1 MAVSNSRKERRSY
14 YSART
19 GKVSTGGGI
28 DLGALR
34 RAFRPVFDKLEEQGF
49 FLVAF
54 GERLGS
60 GWRPGTL
67 GDVRLHILR
76 RLHKEDLWPVQ
87 DHLHRYKEDD
97 LFDIIELMFDHVSK
111 PLKKTQATILGN
123 GPRFHAFDRKVGCRE
138 FRAVVNDLLADYKQ
152 GYELTSRGEIRAMPA
167 PGMELL
173 MAEKMRHPDSDN
185 VVVRVETAKQK
196 FLRRGGTVEDHR
208 DAVRDL
214 AAVLE
219 YLRPTAKKVL
229 NTKDEADIFRIANEF
244 GIRHHNQ
251 QQKTNYDEEIWLSWM
266 FYHFLSTIHACVRL
280 IQKSSST
287 P

>member
-1 MAVSNSRKERRSY
+1 MAVSKRRKEPRSY

-19 GKVSTGGGI
+19 GKVSTAVGI

-54 GERLGS
+54 GERAGPA
-60 GWRPGTL
+60 WRFGRL

-97 LFDIIELMFDHVSK
+97 LFDMIELMFDHVSK
-111 PLKKTQATILGN
+111 PLKKTPATILGN
-123 GPRFHAFDRKVGCRE
+123 GPRFHDFDRKVGCRE
-138 FRAVVNDLLADYKQ
+138 FRAAINDLLADYKQ

-167 PGMELL
+167 SGMEQL
-173 MAEKMRHPDSDN
+173 MAEKVRHPDSGN

-219 YLRPTAKKVL
+219 YLRPAAKKV
-229 NTKDEADIFRIANEF
+229 
-244 GIRHHNQ
+244 GV
-251 QQKTNYDEEIWLSWM
+251 S
-266 FYHFLSTIHACVRL
+266 
-280 IQKSSST
+280 
-287 P
+287 